1 MALFGYLL
9 VRARSSYHR
18 SMEFTQ
24 QPQVFTLK
32 RASVHSSS
40 SSLALS
46 PVLKVLSPKSPSFS
60 DVLQG
65 KSLLFPAPP
74 DTAGK
79 SVRARSTRSSYRP
92 RSQVKSAASLPCTPP
107 STSPHPSP
115 FLVSDLLRLPKTPV
129 AEPAA
134 PCAEDPEERLK
145 ARRQAGQNEKTRL
158 KALVAPT

>member
-1 MALFGYLL
+1 
-9 VRARSSYHR
+9 
-18 SMEFTQ
+18 MEFIQ

-32 RASVHSSS
+32 RSSVQSPS

-46 PVLKVLSPKSPSFS
+46 PGVKALSPKSPSFS

-79 SVRARSTRSSYRP
+79 SVRAGSTRSSYRP

-107 STSPHPSP
+107 STSPHTSP
-115 FLVSDLLRLPKTPV
+115 FLVSDLLKLPKTP
-129 AEPAA
+129 AA
-134 PCAEDPEERLK
+134 DPTVPCEDPEERLK
-145 ARRQAGQNEKTRL
+145 ARRQAGQNDKTRL
-158 KALVAPT
+158 KALVAPI